1 MDDFIPTAPF
11 HLQEEVDYSGGF
23 DWGLEDFWPAQPPI
37 DFEDLL
43 LPEDVD
49 DTVLRDLC
57 YPRCKETLLLYGPPG
72 TGKTQLA
79 IAIVRARCS
88 AAKQQDKEKGTD
100 RHPHRKP
107 YKVDYLSGA
116 DLGHRAYIGN
126 GKLAEGYWSHA
137 NGGGEE
143 HCVIIDE
150 IDRLNAKERDG
161 VIDYINEFQRGKLQG
176 TVIATT
182 NIDLGN
188 PREVER
194 VFRGPSGEAM
204 LSRLDHKV
212 EITTQPF
219 TRFLPLIKS
228 KLDRNKV
235 CWNLEEIAEVAEAQ
249 GLLDGDTSFR
259 AVRIFT
265 TKLWRSVRSEQE
277 RLRKQEAA

>member
-1 MDDFIPTAPF
+1 MDDFRPTAPI

-23 DWGLEDFWPAQPPI
+23 DWGMEDFWPAEAPLG
-37 DFEDLL
+37 FEDLL
-43 LPEDVD
+43 LPEGLD

-72 TGKTQLA
+72 TGKTQIA
-79 IAIVRARCS
+79 IAIVRARFR
-88 AAKQQDKEKGTD
+88 AASQQDKVKGTD

-107 YKVDYLSGA
+107 VSAKKLSGA
-116 DLGHRAYIGN
+116 DLKHREHIGN
-126 GKLAEGYWSHA
+126 GEVAKDYWIHA

-150 IDRLNAKERDG
+150 IDRLNAKERDA
-161 VIDYINEFQRGKLQG
+161 VIDHIDNFQRGKLRG

-182 NIDLGN
+182 NIDLNN
-188 PREVER
+188 PMEAER

-204 LSRLDHKV
+204 LSRFDHKV

-249 GLLDGDTSFR
+249 GLLDGDTCFR